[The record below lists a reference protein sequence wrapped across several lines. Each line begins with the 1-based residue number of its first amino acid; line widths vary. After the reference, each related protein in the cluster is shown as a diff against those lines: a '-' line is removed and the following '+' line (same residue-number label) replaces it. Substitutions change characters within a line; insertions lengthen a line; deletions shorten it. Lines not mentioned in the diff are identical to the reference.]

1 MRTRRFLARSVAA
14 TGLAL
19 ALAAAA
25 PLAASAEPVP
35 SPDCTIPVL
44 TAEPVVVSPGTVLT
58 VRGEAFSGCATEDGI
73 APTPVIP
80 VAVGIAT
87 DQEMSQVLAE
97 TETAADGSFTI
108 QVTIPAVAS
117 AGDEI
122 VLIAASADEATGLV
136 YQGLFTLGYTAGGT
150 GTPTAVP
157 AGVGD
162 LAASASDSD
171 KGLLVGL
178 GAAGLLLVAGGATA
192 AVRRREHAHQ
202 H

>member
-1 MRTRRFLARSVAA
+1 VAA
-14 TGLAL
+14 TGLAI

-35 SPDCTIPVL
+35 AADCSTPAL
-44 TAEPVVVSPGTVLT
+44 SAEPIIVSPGTVLT
-58 VRGEAFSGCATEDGI
+58 VSGEDFSGCATVDGI
-73 APTPVIP
+73 PGTPVIP
-80 VAVGIAT
+80 VEVGIYT
-87 DQEMSQVLAE
+87 DQKMAQVLAE
-97 TETAADGSFTI
+97 TQTAADGSFTV

-117 AGDEI
+117 AGDKI
-122 VLIAASADEATGLV
+122 ILIAASADEATGLV
-136 YQGLFTLGYTAGGT
+136 YQGLLTLGYTAGGT
-150 GTPTAVP
+150 TPTAVP

-171 KGLLVGL
+171 KGLLVGI

-192 AVRRREHAHQ
+192 AVRRREHEHQ